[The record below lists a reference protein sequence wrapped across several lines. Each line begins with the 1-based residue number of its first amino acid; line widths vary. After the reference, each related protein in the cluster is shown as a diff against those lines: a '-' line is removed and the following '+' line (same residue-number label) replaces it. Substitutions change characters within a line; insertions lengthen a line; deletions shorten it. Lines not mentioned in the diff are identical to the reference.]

1 MSNITIV
8 TAFFDIGRGAW
19 TPDKGYPHYLH
30 RTNDTYIERF
40 SHMAQLENSM
50 VVFTTVDM
58 VERLKEVC
66 ADRMDRTKIV
76 TFDVQKEFA
85 KMREQIERVQKSSE
99 FKNAV
104 VPSQSKNPE
113 YWNPDYVL
121 VTDLKAYFT
130 HYAVGKNLTSND
142 MVAWIDFGYC
152 RSEKNIPPSK
162 KWSYDFDPEKIHLFS
177 YKEFDRKTP
186 VSQAVLSNDVYILG
200 AKVVAHK
207 KNWPILEG
215 LMRESFNQLLENG
228 LVDDDQGL
236 WLVSYLLAPQLFELH
251 TIPDHQ
257 LGHDPFVLF
266 NAFNETV

>member
-1 MSNITIV
+1 MSDISIV
-8 TAFFDIGRGAW
+8 TAFFDIGRGDW
-19 TPDKGYPHYLH
+19 TPSKGLPHYLE
-30 RTNDTYIERF
+30 RSTETYIERF
-40 SHMAQLENSM
+40 SHLCKLENEI
-50 VVFTTVDM
+50 VVLTSENL

-66 ADRMDRTKIV
+66 VDRMDRTKIV
-76 TFDVQKEFA
+76 AFDVQKQF
-85 KMREQIERVQKSSE
+85 KSMRESIERVQKSSE

-130 HYAVGKNLTSND
+130 HYAIGKKLTTND

-152 RSEKNIPPSK
+152 RSEENIPPSK

-177 YKEFDRKTP
+177 YKDFDRKTP
-186 VSQAVLSNDVYILG
+186 VSQAILSNDVYILG

-207 KNWPILEG
+207 DNWPILEG
-215 LMRESFNQLLENG
+215 LMRESFNQLLENN

-236 WLVSYLLAPQLFELH
+236 WLVSYLLHPHIFELH
-251 TIPDHQ
+251 KIPDHQ

-266 NAFNETV
+266 NAFNETL